1 MSALALAEALPL
13 HGWENVY
20 VIVGSSAA
28 ALTGLTFIV
37 ITISAEA
44 AKADNIASTPL
55 ARLRG
60 LRAFI
65 TPIGVHFC
73 AALWVS
79 VVMSVPGQTAPSLAI
94 CLGVT
99 GLAGLGYCANVI
111 RWLLRSTAAYRPFL
125 ADWIWNAVLPTFA
138 YLCLLAVALLL
149 HGHPLSSLYVV
160 AASAVL
166 LLFVG
171 IHNAW
176 DIVAW
181 ITTERHAH
189 KYRQRPRDQPPT
201 ASSDR

>member
-1 MSALALAEALPL
+1 MSGLALGDALPL

-37 ITISAEA
+37 ITISADA
-44 AKADNIASTPL
+44 ANTDDRIRSPA

-60 LRAFI
+60 LHAFI
-65 TPIGVHFC
+65 TPIAVHFC

-79 VVMSVPGQTAPSLAI
+79 VLMSVPGQTVFSLAI
-94 CLGVT
+94 CLGGT
-99 GLAGLGYCANVI
+99 GLAGLWYCATVI
-111 RWLLRSTAAYRPFL
+111 RWLLRATATYKPFL
-125 ADWIWNAVLPTFA
+125 EDWIWNAVLPTLA
-138 YLCLLAVALLL
+138 YLSLLVTALLL
-149 HGHPLSSLYVV
+149 HRLPLLSLYVV
-160 AASAVL
+160 AATSVL

-189 KYRQRPRDQPPT
+189 EHRQR
-201 ASSDR
+201 

>member
-1 MSALALAEALPL
+1 MSALALGEAFPL

-44 AKADNIASTPL
+44 AESDDGVRTPA

-65 TPIGVHFC
+65 TPIAVHFC

-79 VVMSVPGQTAPSLAI
+79 VLMSVPGQTAYSLAI

-99 GLAGLGYCANVI
+99 GLAGLWYCATVI
-111 RWLLRSTAAYRPFL
+111 QWLLRATATYRPFL

-138 YLCLLAVALLL
+138 YLCVLTVALLL
-149 HGHPLSSLYVV
+149 YRLPWLSLYIV
-160 AASAVL
+160 AASTVL
-166 LLFVG
+166 LLFIG

-189 KYRQRPRDQPPT
+189 ERRQPQSDQPPR
-201 ASSDR
+201 ASSAP